1 MSRLNNTDLELLQTG
16 QNIDLSSKKYAYLGG
31 EFTENPNDYVEILVH
46 DTNENFL
53 ESAVVDKTD
62 YVLDSV
68 EGLKLKT
75 GTILR
80 KLGYDKG
87 RYIIKYNFLRKV
99 AGSYEN
105 ILVDKN
111 NEKYNGDFDVN
122 KPSDV
127 DRIGKDLFLKEYKYP
142 IHEISPTRQEV
153 RLITDYIKEPENSHN
168 YLRRFY
174 DMQKNTKRIASRGET
189 DTGFQFVPENNQVG
203 HGDSFRMELINDNIT
218 LPKSVEGGTIVINKA
233 FVSKIIEPTFP
244 EAWGAGTGAP
254 NDFVE
259 VESSELVARFAIT
272 NLDQASV
279 SAEGEPGLSKL
290 YDAFRGLN
298 KNSDI
303 SNDSQFPHIQD
314 WVSAPEIISNVGNM
328 NAQKWEFYVF
338 EQNSIVEISSIS
350 QRPLNSPATYTWE
363 VFGYDR
369 DNKWVKTLSLSGGYR
384 KYWWDNAIVKTGETG
399 DITIYS
405 DGIGGTPQNTLTHTD
420 HNVGSEGSKIAVE
433 LHSKDLHVGVRLHIT
448 NDVGQ
453 EDEIVIPAFLET
465 AE

>member
-127 DRIGKDLFLKEYKYP
+127 DRIGKDLFLKEYKYT
-142 IHEISPTRQEV
+142 IHEISQTRKEV
-153 RLITDYIKEPENSHN
+153 RLITDYIKEPEN
-168 YLRRFY
+168 
-174 DMQKNTKRIASRGET
+174 G
-189 DTGFQFVPENNQVG
+189 
-203 HGDSFRMELINDNIT
+203 
-218 LPKSVEGGTIVINKA
+218 
-233 FVSKIIEPTFP
+233 
-244 EAWGAGTGAP
+244 
-254 NDFVE
+254 
-259 VESSELVARFAIT
+259 
-272 NLDQASV
+272 
-279 SAEGEPGLSKL
+279 
-290 YDAFRGLN
+290 
-298 KNSDI
+298 
-303 SNDSQFPHIQD
+303 
-314 WVSAPEIISNVGNM
+314 
-328 NAQKWEFYVF
+328 
-338 EQNSIVEISSIS
+338 
-350 QRPLNSPATYTWE
+350 
-363 VFGYDR
+363 
-369 DNKWVKTLSLSGGYR
+369 
-384 KYWWDNAIVKTGETG
+384 
-399 DITIYS
+399 
-405 DGIGGTPQNTLTHTD
+405 
-420 HNVGSEGSKIAVE
+420 
-433 LHSKDLHVGVRLHIT
+433 
-448 NDVGQ
+448 
-453 EDEIVIPAFLET
+453 
-465 AE
+465 